1 MPCHAW
7 PFCQL
12 EIRAKRPNYQDNWIR
27 DQTVSAN
34 PTSLGEHLR
43 KVRLERRL
51 FQKDLGKRFGVH
63 TESVKNWE
71 TGITVPTIHVIPK
84 IIEFL
89 GYDPKPLPST
99 LSGQIAYARRRLG
112 YTQNELAK
120 EICCV
125 SFKIWEWESGRTVP
139 HVWYLSKLERL
150 LENARINFRL
160 F

>member
-1 MPCHAW
+1 
-7 PFCQL
+7 
-12 EIRAKRPNYQDNWIR
+12 
-27 DQTVSAN
+27 
-34 PTSLGEHLR
+34 LGEHLR
-43 KVRLERRL
+43 NVRLERCL

-89 GYDPKPLPST
+89 GYDPEPLPST
-99 LSGQIAYARRRLG
+99 LSRQIAYARRRLG
-112 YTQNELAK
+112 YTQKELAK

-125 SFKIWEWESGRTVP
+125 SFKIWEWESGRTIP
-139 HVWYLSKLERL
+139 HAGYLSKLERL